1 MKSRE
6 SPLAVGPQRTYRG
19 EDRSQIAM
27 PLGGIGTGSIS
38 IGGWGQLR
46 DVEIFNKPQ
55 KNYTMAGTFFS
66 LYVRREGEAAVARVL
81 QGPLAGSRDYPH
93 GIPYA
98 GGAGLPH
105 FAENSFSGQFP
116 MARLDFNDPKVP
128 LEVSLEAFNPM
139 IPLAADDSSIPA
151 AIFLVHLK
159 NRSRTRN
166 VDATLFASC
175 LNDVGHPSPGG
186 SIIEAV
192 EEKGFRGLRMTTG
205 KHDPQSVGF
214 GSMALATS
222 WRRTTL
228 QTRWP
233 RRPQIGRAHV

>member
-98 GGAGLPH
+98 GG
-105 FAENSFSGQFP
+105 E
-116 MARLDFNDPKVP
+116 
-128 LEVSLEAFNPM
+128 
-139 IPLAADDSSIPA
+139 
-151 AIFLVHLK
+151 
-159 NRSRTRN
+159 
-166 VDATLFASC
+166 
-175 LNDVGHPSPGG
+175 
-186 SIIEAV
+186 
-192 EEKGFRGLRMTTG
+192 
-205 KHDPQSVGF
+205 
-214 GSMALATS
+214 
-222 WRRTTL
+222 
-228 QTRWP
+228 
-233 RRPQIGRAHV
+233 IGRASCRERV